1 MAHYVLSTER
11 KAGSVPLR
19 STPTWEDG
27 IELDSQEETTMSMD
41 ISNVRTGWDV
51 FGSDGDKVGDVS
63 DVGPNYVLV
72 TKGFLFTKDIYIPTS
87 AITSIDQDRVYINV
101 AKDQVDSMGWDQA
114 PMGDSGYGTTDT
126 TSTDTDTATY
136 TDDDSTT
143 VTTQSSTTDSDYV
156 EQPVQRTQTD
166 EMDRSATD
174 VSDDDNIRV
183 QRHEEE
189 LQGSKTMR
197 DSGEVRVSKDVV
209 EEEQTLDVPVTR
221 EEVHVQSHVVDR
233 DASDTSQA
241 FQEGTISVPVRE
253 EEVEVS
259 KTARVAEELEIDK
272 TTTQDTEQVTDTV
285 RKERVNV
292 EEVGDVDVEGSTG
305 TTRRT

>member
-1 MAHYVLSTER
+1 
-11 KAGSVPLR
+11 
-19 STPTWEDG
+19 
-27 IELDSQEETTMSMD
+27 MSMD
-41 ISNVRTGWDV
+41 ISNVRAGWDV
-51 FGSDGDKVGDVS
+51 YGSDGDKVGDVS

-143 VTTQSSTTDSDYV
+143 VTTQSSTTGSDYV

-272 TTTQDTEQVTDTV
+272 TTTQDTERVTDTV

>member
-1 MAHYVLSTER
+1 MAMEVNQIQH
-11 KAGSVPLR
+11 
-19 STPTWEDG
+19 
-27 IELDSQEETTMSMD
+27 
-41 ISNVRTGWDV
+41 GWDV
-51 FGSDGDKVGDVS
+51 FGSDGDKIGDVS

-87 AITSIDQDRVYINV
+87 AITGVEHDRVYLNI

-114 PMGDSGYGTTDT
+114 PMGDTGSGTAAYGTTATTDT
-126 TSTDTDTATY
+126 GTTTYADTDTDTATY

-143 VTTQSSTTDSDYV
+143 VTTQTSTTDSDYV

-166 EMDRSATD
+166 QVQRSTTD

-209 EEEQTLDVPVTR
+209 EEEQTLEVPVTR

-233 DASDTSQA
+233 EATDTSGA

-272 TTTQDTEQVTDTV
+272 TTTQGTEQVTDTV

-292 EEVGDVDVEGSTG
+292 EDVGDVNVQGGADTS
-305 TTRRT
+305 RS

>member
-1 MAHYVLSTER
+1 MVV
-11 KAGSVPLR
+11 GQ
-19 STPTWEDG
+19 
-27 IELDSQEETTMSMD
+27 IQ
-41 ISNVRTGWDV
+41 NGWDV
-51 FGSDGDKVGDVS
+51 FGSDGDKIGDVS

-156 EQPVQRTQTD
+156 EQPVQR
-166 EMDRSATD
+166 SATD
-174 VSDDDNIRV
+174 MRDDDNIRV

-189 LQGSKTMR
+189 LQATKTMR

-209 EEEQTLDVPVTR
+209 EEELSIDVPVSR
-221 EEVHVQSHVVDR
+221 EEVSVRSVTPSNTAVDP
-233 DASDTSQA
+233 SQA
-241 FQEGTISVPVRE
+241 FQDDTISVPVSE
-253 EEVEVS
+253 EHAEVRKE
-259 KTARVAEELEIDK
+259 ARLVEEIEIDK
-272 TTTQDTEQVTDTV
+272 TAVQQTERATDTV
-285 RKERVNV
+285 RKEELHVQELGNV
-292 EEVGDVDVEGSTG
+292 EVDVRSEEPLDETVSAKD
-305 TTRRT
+305 

>member
-1 MAHYVLSTER
+1 
-11 KAGSVPLR
+11 
-19 STPTWEDG
+19 
-27 IELDSQEETTMSMD
+27 MSMD

-101 AKDQVDSMGWDQA
+101 AKDQIDGMGWDQA
-114 PMGDSGYGTTDT
+114 PTGDTGSR
-126 TSTDTDTATY
+126 SATY
-136 TDDDSTT
+136 TNDDSTT
-143 VTTQSSTTDSDYV
+143 VTTQSSTTDTDYV
-156 EQPVQRTQTD
+156 EQPVQR
-166 EMDRSATD
+166 SAPD
-174 VSDDDNIRV
+174 MRDDDDMRI

-189 LQGSKTMR
+189 LQAQKVAR
-197 DSGEVRVSKDVV
+197 NAGEVRVSKDVV
-209 EEEQTLDVPVTR
+209 EEEQTLEVPVTR
-221 EEVHVQSHVVDR
+221 EQVTVRSTDVSDT
-233 DASDTSQA
+233 DADTSQA

-272 TTTQDTEQVTDTV
+272 TTTQDTERVTDTV

>member
-1 MAHYVLSTER
+1 M
-11 KAGSVPLR
+11 
-19 STPTWEDG
+19 
-27 IELDSQEETTMSMD
+27 TMEVNQ
-41 ISNVRTGWDV
+41 IQHGWDV
-51 FGSDGDKVGDVS
+51 FGSDGDKIGDVS

-87 AITSIDQDRVYINV
+87 AITGIENDRVYLNI

-114 PMGDSGYGTTDT
+114 PMGDTGSGTAAYGTTATTDT
-126 TSTDTDTATY
+126 GTTTYADTDTDTTTY
-136 TDDDSTT
+136 RDDDSTT

-166 EMDRSATD
+166 QVQRSTTD

-189 LQGSKTMR
+189 LQATKTMR

-209 EEEQTLDVPVTR
+209 EEEQTLEVPVTR

-233 DASDTSQA
+233 EATDTSGA

-253 EEVEVS
+253 EEIEVT

-272 TTTQDTEQVTDTV
+272 TTTQDTERVTDTV

-292 EEVGDVDVEGSTG
+292 EEVGDVNVND
-305 TTRRT
+305 RTDNSRS

>member
-1 MAHYVLSTER
+1 VLATER

>member
-1 MAHYVLSTER
+1 MAMDVNQ
-11 KAGSVPLR
+11 
-19 STPTWEDG
+19 
-27 IELDSQEETTMSMD
+27 IEH
-41 ISNVRTGWDV
+41 GWDV
-51 FGSDGDKVGDVS
+51 FGSDGDKIGDVS

-87 AITSIDQDRVYINV
+87 AITGVEHDRVYLNI

-114 PMGDSGYGTTDT
+114 PMDD
-126 TSTDTDTATY
+126 TSTGDTTY
-136 TDDDSTT
+136 TDDDATT
-143 VTTQSSTTDSDYV
+143 VSTQSTTTDSDTDYV

-166 EMDRSATD
+166 EIDRSTTD

-189 LQGSKTMR
+189 LQGSTSTR

-233 DASDTSQA
+233 EATDTSGA

-272 TTTQDTEQVTDTV
+272 TTEQDTEQVTDTV

-292 EEVGDVDVEGSTG
+292 EEVGDVNVND
-305 TTRRT
+305 RTDNSRS

>member
-1 MAHYVLSTER
+1 
-11 KAGSVPLR
+11 
-19 STPTWEDG
+19 
-27 IELDSQEETTMSMD
+27 MSMD

-51 FGSDGDKVGDVS
+51 FGSDGDKIGDVS

-87 AITSIDQDRVYINV
+87 AITGVEHDRVYLNI

-114 PMGDSGYGTTDT
+114 PTSESGYDATDT
-126 TSTDTDTATY
+126 TDTDTDTAMY

-143 VTTQSSTTDSDYV
+143 VTTQASTTDTDYV
-156 EQPVQRTQTD
+156 EQPVQQR
-166 EMDRSATD
+166 ATD
-174 VSDDDNIRV
+174 VSDDDDIRV

-189 LQGSKTMR
+189 LQATKTMR
-197 DSGEVRVSKDVV
+197 DSGEVRVSKDLV
-209 EEEQTLDVPVTR
+209 EEEQTLEVPVTR

-233 DASDTSQA
+233 EATDTSGA
-241 FQEGTISVPVRE
+241 FQEGTVSVPVRE
-253 EEVEVS
+253 EEIEVS

-272 TTTQDTEQVTDTV
+272 TTVQGTEQVTDTV